1 MSAYDFLQAHA
12 HEVTSEDTP
21 DDVPEKNPPPD
32 DPGPEPSD
40 TLLINASLG
49 SRPVSLPPGYSP
61 SYFQKLQTFHQ
72 PRSHRAPSV
81 LS

>member
-21 DDVPEKNPPPD
+21 DDIPEDNPPLD

-40 TLLINASLG
+40 TLSINTAKG
-49 SRPVSLPPGYSP
+49 SRPASLPQGDI
-61 SYFQKLQTFHQ
+61 
-72 PRSHRAPSV
+72 R
-81 LS
+81 